1 MDFGKI
7 GNNHGAYRSEA
18 SAADT
23 NTAGKTGGSSL
34 RELTPGKVFAGEVV
48 SVGRDKVLLRLDN
61 GQTIQAGINGNV
73 MLSEGQ
79 KLAFLVKSNTGR
91 QLAIKP
97 MFDVTIQNS
106 SVLKA
111 LENAGIPVNSKNVE
125 LIDLLMQEQM
135 PIDKETITKFLRQ
148 MALNPDT
155 DIKTLVQLQKMGL
168 PVTQENIQRF
178 ESYQNH
184 EYRLANEVS
193 NAAADISELI
203 GENLTEQKNPLDV
216 FGKIA
221 DIIYTE
227 QEESIENVKSALR
240 ENLIEAAP
248 EEKTVSFF
256 QNQPVLY
263 DNLKNENMIHNNA
276 ENLTSIQKQALE
288 NIEVV
293 TERFQG
299 QESELNQLVESLKSL
314 NEEAQGVIR
323 ALEEKTR
330 TESQSPQK
338 QDTMSK
344 LLAAFEMYETAEK
357 SMEAA
362 KTAMNT
368 GEYDLPEQK
377 QAAGQR
383 AGHGNVN
390 LPEMGLQGQL
400 EESGRTVLAQKV
412 QKAGGDVILSLQ
424 IRNGEIKPEE
434 LVRAVRQLV
443 QEVQQE
449 MQQLGTSKESVQL
462 QEKYKAVSELL
473 QSREFQTILKSAI
486 EEQLLLKP
494 EQLNKE
500 NIKEYYE
507 KLSQKMNQFTEL
519 IHQLGKEDTSAM
531 KNTTAIRQN
540 IDYMNQLNQLYS
552 YVQLPVKLTTQNTH
566 SELYVMTRKKR
577 PGENAGTFTALL
589 HLDMEVLGS
598 MDIYITMEKK
608 KVSTRFYL
616 QREDIAKFL
625 ERNSEPL
632 KKKLEEKG
640 FLVKAEFEKKPEE
653 KDMVEEFAG
662 GQSEEHIMN
671 KYSFDI
677 RT

>member
-7 GNNHGAYRSEA
+7 RNNHGTYRSEV
-18 SAADT
+18 STTDT
-23 NTAGKTGGSSL
+23 NTAGKMAASSL
-34 RELTPGKVFAGEVV
+34 SELTPGKVFAGEVV
-48 SVGRDKVLLRLDN
+48 SVGKDKVLLRLDN
-61 GQTIQAGINGNV
+61 GQTIQAGVNGNV
-73 MLSEGQ
+73 QLSEGQ
-79 KLAFLVKSNTGR
+79 KLAFLVKSNTGK

-97 MFDVTIQNS
+97 MFDVAIQNS

-111 LENAGIPVNSKNVE
+111 LENAGIPVNSKSVE
-125 LIDLLMQEQM
+125 LINLLMKEQM

-148 MALNPDT
+148 MTLNPDT
-155 DIKTLVQLQKMGL
+155 DVKILVQLQKMGL
-168 PVTQENIQRF
+168 PVTEENIARF

-184 EYRLANEVS
+184 EYRLANEVT
-193 NAAADISELI
+193 NVAADISRLM
-203 GENLTEQKNPLDV
+203 GENLTEQRNPLDV

-221 DIIYTE
+221 DIVCTE
-227 QEESIENVKSALR
+227 QESIENVKAALR
-240 ENLIEAAP
+240 ENFLEAVP
-248 EEKTVSFF
+248 EGKYASSF
-256 QNQPVLY
+256 QDGPVLY
-263 DNLKNENMIHNNA
+263 DNLKSETLMHNNA
-276 ENLTSIQKQALE
+276 GNLTNIQKQALE
-288 NIEVV
+288 NIEAV

-299 QESELNQLVESLKSL
+299 QESEMDHIVESLKSL

-323 ALEEKTR
+323 ALEERTR
-330 TESQSPQK
+330 TETQSPQK
-338 QDTMSK
+338 QDMMSK

-362 KTAMNT
+362 KMAMST
-368 GEYDLPEQK
+368 EEYDLPEQK
-377 QAAGQR
+377 QAFGQHT
-383 AGHGNVN
+383 GHGNAS
-390 LPEMGLQGQL
+390 LPEAGLQGQL
-400 EESGRTVLAQKV
+400 DESGRIALAQKM
-412 QKAGGDVILSLQ
+412 QKAGGDVLLSLQ

-434 LVRAVRQLV
+434 LVRTVRQWV

-449 MQQLGTSKESVQL
+449 MQQMGMSGQSAQL
-462 QEKYKAVSELL
+462 QKKFAAVSELL
-473 QSREFQTILKSAI
+473 QSREFQTVLKSAI

-500 NIKEYYE
+500 NVKEYYE

-519 IHQLGKEDTSAM
+519 INQLGKEDTSAM
-531 KNTTAIRQN
+531 KNTTAVRQN
-540 IDYMNQLNQLYS
+540 VDYINQLNQLYS

-566 SELYVMTRKKR
+566 SELYVLSKKKR
-577 PGENAGTFTALL
+577 LGENGGAFTALL

-598 MDIYITMEKK
+598 MDVYITMEKK
-608 KVSTRFYL
+608 KVSARFYL
-616 QREDIAKFL
+616 QREDIARFL
-625 ERNSEPL
+625 EENSEPL